1 MEDDKGAETPYV
13 LDFIPFLNTCKDTQ
27 VLLDNCQDAKVK
39 HMDYFVF
46 MLPEGCLEGKCSI
59 HVPVYIE
66 ERYGDIPEKEKED
79 LIALHHQVNGYR
91 CPQSWYKKG
100 DLRMI
105 CD

>member
-1 MEDDKGAETPYV
+1 M
-13 LDFIPFLNTCKDTQ
+13 DF
-27 VLLDNCQDAKVK
+27 
-39 HMDYFVF
+39 
-46 MLPEGCLEGKCSI
+46 
-59 HVPVYIE
+59 
-66 ERYGDIPEKEKED
+66 EKEKED